1 MQSSNRIEVTYHKT
15 ETAEKEMQDA
25 SCRESGG
32 APQFKEVPL
41 DWGIRGLIKTISA
54 FSLYKLV

>member
-1 MQSSNRIEVTYHKT
+1 MKSSSRIEATYYK
-15 ETAEKEMQDA
+15 TAEKEMQEA
-25 SCRESGG
+25 SRRGSGG
-32 APQFKEVPL
+32 VPQFKAVPL